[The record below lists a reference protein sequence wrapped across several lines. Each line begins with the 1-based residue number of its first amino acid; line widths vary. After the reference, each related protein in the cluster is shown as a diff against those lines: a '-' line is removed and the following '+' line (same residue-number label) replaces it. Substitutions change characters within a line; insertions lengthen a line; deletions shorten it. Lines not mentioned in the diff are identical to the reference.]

1 MYCEYYC
8 CFPCLFIMRVCEECC
23 KHYCCCTNEKVV
35 HVEENNINLK

>member
-23 KHYCCCTNEKVV
+23 KHYCCSNEKVI